1 MTQTYFSRTKQWIL
15 PALALCLITVQ
26 STAQTFTGEGKW
38 KNAGNWNP
46 GIPADGATAI
56 INGTCEISENIGP
69 ANTFNPARLVVG
81 EGTEGVL
88 NVTGGT
94 LSGAHGGGLNGGI
107 YVGSG
112 AGGVGEMFIANGAAM
127 RSQGGSMQKRQHA
140 H

>member
-94 LSGAHGGGLNGGI
+94 LSGAHGGGSTAVFTLEAVLEVWVKCSLPTGRQC
-107 YVGSG
+107 VRK
-112 AGGVGEMFIANGAAM
+112 GAACES
-127 RSQGGSMQKRQHA
+127 R
-140 H
+140 